1 MKTVRHALAFLLSLL
16 LFLSCF
22 APAAFAQND
31 PLHYVVLG
39 DSIAA
44 GSGIRN
50 AGDACYGRIVANTNG
65 YTYQN
70 FGHDG
75 HRTRDLLGR
84 LDRSDVKDAV
94 RRADIISISIGGND
108 FFQSNPVGLVF
119 EVTFRQFSRINSIA
133 NEMRSN
139 FVGIMDKIKAYNP
152 HAVILMQTLYNPGTV
167 LRLQIK
173 EATNRVNDMIY
184 DYLREHPGAF
194 EIVDIA
200 GAFGSDVSLI
210 AVDTIHPN
218 AKGNEKIAKVI
229 LQKLHDLGLGTRTDP
244 VIVTKG
250 INELELDFSAVRGW
264 FSTLSRFF
272 SRMFRAPVR
281 AA

>member
-50 AGDACYGRIVANTNG
+50 GDKACYGRIVANTNG

-84 LDRSDVKDAV
+84 LNRSDVKDAV

-184 DYLREHPGAF
+184 DYLRNKA
-194 EIVDIA
+194 D
-200 GAFGSDVSLI
+200 
-210 AVDTIHPN
+210 
-218 AKGNEKIAKVI
+218 
-229 LQKLHDLGLGTRTDP
+229 
-244 VIVTKG
+244 
-250 INELELDFSAVRGW
+250 LDF
-264 FSTLSRFF
+264 TLGRENYL
-272 SRMFRAPVR
+272 R
-281 AA
+281 